1 MAQITP
7 LGAERQITGRWQSID
22 ALRGIAALAVVFYH
36 ALGQT
41 PVEQGLVS
49 SRVTPVLREAASYGF
64 TGVFLF
70 FVISGFCIHLRWAK
84 ATAAGRAPDVAFVPF
99 WKRRWRRLYPPYLIA
114 LAVYLGGQAASG
126 TLKLNGFFAFD
137 LTTHLL
143 MLHNLSK
150 DTVYSINSVFWTLAI
165 EEQLYLAYFLLL
177 YLRQRFGWAVT
188 LGVCAA
194 ARVGWYVFG
203 NFYSYSLIGWHAPV
217 NESALTH
224 WFTWA
229 LGALSVEAAFGLVKL
244 PRWARSF
251 NLGSLLFFAAIGME
265 NLLPLTENMPFYGH
279 DALWLLS
286 HPLWG
291 AAFFCLLNHFV
302 HAESDWQARMREPR
316 WATVLASVGLFSY
329 SLYLVH
335 EAILMQMWRFWIL
348 RQSWLVTSLMVI
360 IPLAV
365 AGSWAFFWLFERPF
379 LNPPQK

>member
-1 MAQITP
+1 
-7 LGAERQITGRWQSID
+7 
-22 ALRGIAALAVVFYH
+22 
-36 ALGQT
+36 
-41 PVEQGLVS
+41 
-49 SRVTPVLREAASYGF
+49 
-64 TGVFLF
+64 
-70 FVISGFCIHLRWAK
+70 
-84 ATAAGRAPDVAFVPF
+84 
-99 WKRRWRRLYPPYLIA
+99 
-114 LAVYLGGQAASG
+114 
-126 TLKLNGFFAFD
+126 
-137 LTTHLL
+137 
-143 MLHNLSK
+143 
-150 DTVYSINSVFWTLAI
+150 
-165 EEQLYLAYFLLL
+165 
-177 YLRQRFGWAVT
+177 
-188 LGVCAA
+188 
-194 ARVGWYVFG
+194 
-203 NFYSYSLIGWHAPV
+203 
-217 NESALTH
+217 
-224 WFTWA
+224 
-229 LGALSVEAAFGLVKL
+229 
-244 PRWARSF
+244 
-251 NLGSLLFFAAIGME
+251 ME